1 MKLRKALDKAKQE
14 RQDEI
19 PVAAEETKE
28 SLIHEA
34 EGKEESWS
42 SPVYSESTSVKLD
55 FDTLLEKRCVCIS
68 PEACEINSYKILRT
82 QIQQR
87 TKDKGWNTV
96 MITSVGPGEG
106 KTITAINLALTFA
119 KEFNQTVLLVDGD
132 LKQQSV
138 HEYLG
143 YSSNKGLVSYLEEGQ
158 SLADLIVWPGIEKL
172 TVISGGKTVQD
183 STELLHSPKMKAL
196 VAEMKKRYDDRY
208 VFFDVPHIQGSADAI
223 AFAPFVDSIILV
235 VEAGKTLM
243 TDIKRA
249 LELIP
254 QEKFLGFVLNKQP
267 TA

>member
-14 RQDEI
+14 RQEEM
-19 PVAAEETKE
+19 PVAAEEANE
-28 SLIHEA
+28 SPTREA
-34 EGKEESWS
+34 EKKEESWI
-42 SPVYSESTSVKLD
+42 SPVYSESTAVQLD
-55 FDTLLEKRCVCIS
+55 FDKLLEKRCVCIS

-87 TKDKGWNTV
+87 TTEKGWNTV

-106 KTITAINLALTFA
+106 KTLTAINLALTFA

-132 LKQQSV
+132 LKKQSI

-143 YSSNKGLVSYLEEGQ
+143 YHSDKGLVSYLTEGK

-172 TVISGGKTVQD
+172 TVISGGRTVQE
-183 STELLHSPKMKAL
+183 STELLESPKMKAL
-196 VAEMKKRYDDRY
+196 VSEMKKRYDDRC

-223 AFAPFVDSIILV
+223 AFAPFVDGIILV

-243 TDIKRA
+243 SDIKKA

-254 QEKFLGFVLNKQP
+254 KDKFLGFVLNKQP
-267 TA
+267 ES